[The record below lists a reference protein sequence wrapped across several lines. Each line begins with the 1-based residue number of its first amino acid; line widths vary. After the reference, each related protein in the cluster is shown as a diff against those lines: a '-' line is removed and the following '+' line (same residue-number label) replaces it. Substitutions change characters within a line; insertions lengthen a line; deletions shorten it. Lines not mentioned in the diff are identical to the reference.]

1 MTFYRT
7 NICGLHRLQKAP
19 GSCLFD
25 IIVLEGTMFTG
36 WYSQILV
43 VVQTF
48 NDILTAG
55 IAIMAFSLLLYAL
68 SFNLR
73 DRVARSFAII
83 LLSVVVVFTS
93 EALQGN
99 VDFMGLTDFFLHFQ
113 WVGIIYLPAAY
124 LHLSDA
130 VLVTAGRPSRGRRRL
145 AVRFMYLLSTV
156 FLGLL
161 ATGILLGPLVEGGE
175 PAPHLQ
181 RTLWTEIFTFYY
193 LSTMI
198 WAWVNFT
205 RAYRLML
212 TRSGRR
218 RMLYLMAGATAPALG
233 SYPYLLYG
241 SPIAAQFPL
250 IFWTTAMLVN
260 LAVGILVVVMAYA
273 VAFFGVSWP
282 DRVVKSRLF
291 KWIMRGP
298 VTASVTLGLMTVVR
312 RIGESF
318 GVPYS
323 AAVPVVM
330 VVCVLL
336 LEHLI
341 TLIAP
346 LWERFF
352 FFGGDR
358 QELMLLQNLEE
369 RLLTQSDLRQFLEAV
384 LAAVR
389 DNMQSP
395 SAFVAALD
403 SGSVT
408 LLVSAGRTLPA
419 QEQLD
424 KVLALIGDEEN
435 NLREYV
441 WGDYWILPLRQR
453 RTDDLDLD
461 ETSPLLGFL
470 GVARGGM
477 VNMEREQHQSVWLLA
492 DRAALAL
499 EDRRLQQNVFRS
511 IEQIQPQ
518 VELIQRLRAA
528 GRYDSTQSLLSEDL
542 PEDSDLSTWVKDA
555 LNHYWGGPK
564 LTQSPLMKL
573 RVVQQAAEDNEGNLA
588 NALRVVLRR
597 AVEQVRPQGERR
609 FTTEW
614 ILYNIL
620 EMKFIEGRKV
630 REVAAKLA
638 MSEADLYRKQRVAVE
653 AVARAILEME
663 NETD

>member
-1 MTFYRT
+1 
-7 NICGLHRLQKAP
+7 
-19 GSCLFD
+19 
-25 IIVLEGTMFTG
+25 MFSG
-36 WYSQILV
+36 WYAQTLV
-43 VVQTF
+43 VVQTL

-83 LLSVVVVFTS
+83 LVSVVIVFTS
-93 EALQGN
+93 EALQDN
-99 VDFMGLTDFFLHFQ
+99 IDFMGLAGFFLRFQ
-113 WVGIIYLPAAY
+113 WVGIAYLPAAY

-130 VLVTAGRPSRGRRRL
+130 VLVTAGRPSRGRRRI
-145 AVRFMYLLSTV
+145 AVRLMYLLSTI
-156 FLGLL
+156 FLILLALGLL
-161 ATGILLGPLVEGGE
+161 VGPVVEGGE

-181 RTLWTEIFTFYY
+181 RTLWTEVFTVYY
-193 LSTMI
+193 LAAMV

-250 IFWTTAMLVN
+250 AFWTTAMLVN
-260 LAVGILVVVMAYA
+260 LVVGALVVVMAYA

-282 DRVVKSRLF
+282 DRVIKSRLF

-298 VTASVTLGLMTVVR
+298 VTASVTLGVMTVVR

-318 GVPYS
+318 GVSYS

-330 VVCVLL
+330 VACVLL
-336 LEHLI
+336 MEHLI

-346 LWERFF
+346 LWERFL

-358 QELMLLQNLEE
+358 QELVLLQNLEE

-389 DNMQSP
+389 DNLQSS

-403 SGSVT
+403 DGMVT
-408 LLVSAGRTLPA
+408 LLVNAGRNLPVQDQLGQVPKIID
-419 QEQLD
+419 QEDSLT
-424 KVLALIGDEEN
+424 
-435 NLREYV
+435 REYL
-441 WGDYWILPLRQR
+441 WGEYWIFPLRQR
-453 RTDDLDLD
+453 RADDQDLD
-461 ETSPLLGFL
+461 TTPPLLGFL
-470 GVARGGM
+470 GVARNGL
-477 VNMEREQHQSVWLLA
+477 VNIEREQRQSILLLA
-492 DRAALAL
+492 NRAALAL
-499 EDRRLQQNVFRS
+499 EDRRLQRNVFRS
-511 IEQIQPQ
+511 IAQIQPQ
-518 VELIQRLRAA
+518 VELLQRLRAA
-528 GRYDSTQSLLSEDL
+528 GRYDSAQSLLTEEL
-542 PEDSDLSTWVKDA
+542 PEDSDMATWVKDA

-564 LTQSPLMKL
+564 LTQSPLLKL
-573 RVVQQAAEDNEGNLA
+573 RVVQQAAEDNEGNLS
-588 NALRVVLRR
+588 NALRSVLRR

-663 NETD
+663 NEIE